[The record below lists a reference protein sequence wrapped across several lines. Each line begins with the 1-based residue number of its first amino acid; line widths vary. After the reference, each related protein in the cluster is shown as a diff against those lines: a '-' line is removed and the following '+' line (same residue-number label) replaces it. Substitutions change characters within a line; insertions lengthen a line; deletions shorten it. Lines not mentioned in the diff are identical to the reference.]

1 MKHLRILPLLISM
14 ILITAACAK
23 LSDNGNLDGRWRL
36 QSIHSKTSAEQA
48 HYTASTDTRADNI
61 YWNFQ
66 LNLLSITSAAPLNGH
81 TGETT
86 ARFSYTPSRLSVTK
100 TYIHYR
106 DRDSLIVDP
115 TTTSLERLGIRGNAT
130 DFRIERINKTSLI
143 LCSASDSMVFYK
155 AH

>member
-48 HYTASTDTRADNI
+48 HYTASADTRADNI

-130 DFRIERINKTSLI
+130 DFHIERINKTSLI
-143 LCSASDSMVFYK
+143 LCSASDSLVFYK

>member
-1 MKHLRILPLLISM
+1 MKHLRILPLLISIM
-14 ILITAACAK
+14 LITAACAK
-23 LSDNGNLDGRWRL
+23 LSDNDNLDGRWRL
-36 QSIHSKTSAEQA
+36 QSIHSKTSAKQA
-48 HYTASTDTRADNI
+48 HYTAFTDTRADNI

-66 LNLLSITSAAPLNGH
+66 LDLLSITSAAPLNGH

-143 LCSASDSMVFYK
+143 LCSASDSLVFYK